1 MVKTPHFKCSVSLF
15 DPCSGNRCHKPRDV
29 DKKKKKKRE
38 RERNKYKEIVTSFVK
53 VFKKLFVFYF
63 FNRNKQILY
72 LPLQRLHTN
81 LSKIFL

>member
-15 DPCSGNRCHKPRDV
+15 DPCSRNRCHKLRGV
-29 DKKKKKKRE
+29 DKKKRE
-38 RERNKYKEIVTSFVK
+38 REREKYKEIVTSFVK